1 MTTTYLNLPF
11 VPVPIPVQV
20 PEGQNGANQQPQNPY
35 QQQNPYQNPYQQS
48 PYQPQ
53 SPYMPQNPYSG
64 GGYGY

>member
-1 MTTTYLNLPF
+1 MTTTYLKLPF

-20 PEGQNGANQQPQNPY
+20 PEEPGATNQQPQSPY
-35 QQQNPYQNPYQQS
+35 QPQN

-53 SPYMPQNPYSG
+53 SPYQPQNPYQPQYPYGG